1 MANWLSNTI
10 NRARTYAVSKL
21 SRDHQ
26 YFSVKGNDES
36 RSSANKGIFT
46 YLFGSETTLNAT
58 LSQAEKLATV
68 WVCIDFL
75 ARTRA
80 MLPLNVFDIQGNNK
94 SIAYNH
100 SAQFLLHN
108 RPNPNMNAYQFW
120 YAVEYCKHY
129 NGNAYAWITRTG
141 KKIERLDLLNPD
153 DVTVRYVGGELYYH
167 VKGELVNSL
176 NLLHFKNFSTSGLI
190 GESTLSFHAE
200 TFGHS
205 VDLRRFA
212 RRNLKA
218 NPPAYATSQKDKPTT
233 HTGKEQ
239 LGEYLSNEMQDYA
252 ENGRMP
258 FLYAGFEIK
267 TLGLKPQDAAYLEQI
282 SASKEDI
289 YGIFGV
295 NPGLVGAYKTGVTYN
310 NLEQQ
315 NLQYTIYTLTPKL
328 VGDEQEL
335 NYKVFTESERATKF
349 CKFNEKAL
357 MRTDLKTQSEW
368 MMAQYKMGVLNRNE
382 VRDILDLNPVDGGD
396 VYYIEG
402 NNMIPL
408 DSKGMPIMPAGQA
421 TKRDIQ
427 TNLQQVLRDA
437 GINTTLNGQ
446 LHYEQH

>member
-1 MANWLSNTI
+1 MAKNWLTKQVDRAKAIYALSKTLSEPLGI
-10 NRARTYAVSKL
+10 ENRAA
-21 SRDHQ
+21 
-26 YFSVKGNDES
+26 
-36 RSSANKGIFT
+36 SANRGIFE
-46 YLFGSETTLNAT
+46 YLFGSETTLKAT

-68 WVCIDFL
+68 AICIDFL

-80 MLPLNVFDIQGNNK
+80 MLPLNVYTITGKNK
-94 SIAYNH
+94 NIDYSHA
-100 SAQFLLHN
+100 AQFLLHN

-129 NGNAYAWITRTG
+129 EGNAFAWITRTG
-141 KKIERLDLLNPD
+141 RNIERIDLINPD
-153 DVTVRYVGGELYYH
+153 DVTLRYGNGELFYY

-176 NLLHFKNFSTSGLI
+176 NMLHFKNFSHSGLT
-190 GESTLSFHAE
+190 GESTLEFHAE

-233 HTGKEQ
+233 QIGKEQ
-239 LGEYLSNEMQDYA
+239 LGEYLANEMQGYA
-252 ENGRMP
+252 ESGKMP

-295 NPGLVGAYKTGVTYN
+295 NPGLIGAYKTGVTYN

-315 NLQYTIYTLTPKL
+315 SLQYNIYTLTPKL
-328 VGDEQEL
+328 VSDEQEL
-335 NYKVFTESERATKF
+335 NAKIFLSSEQNTKF

-357 MRTDLKTQSEW
+357 MRTDMKTQSEW
-368 MMAQYKMGVLNRNE
+368 LMAQYKMGVLSRNE
-382 VRDILDLNPVDGGD
+382 VRDILDLNPVPGGD

-408 DSKGMPIMPAGQA
+408 DDNGMPVMPAGAA